1 MSFRQAV
8 PASAPA
14 PLRSASGA
22 FDRKR
27 SLGAVRAWLWVV
39 AGCIFLMVM
48 VGGATRLTQSGLSIT
63 EWKLVMGVVPPLS
76 QDAWQAEF
84 DKYRAIPQ
92 YAQLFPDMDLA
103 GFKSIFYWEW
113 AHRLLGRC
121 IGIVMA
127 VPLIG
132 FWVTGRLTPRLKPQL
147 VGLFAL
153 GGLQG
158 LIGWFMVKSG
168 LSERTEVS
176 QYFLALHLVTASL
189 TFVWSIWL
197 AEGLRAAPLP
207 RTRTIAATDRL
218 RRTATLIVAA
228 VLLQVGLG
236 ALVAGLHAGL
246 TYNTWPLMDGHIVP
260 PLADLARQSPLWTN
274 LFENITTVQFD
285 HRTLAYLVL
294 GLALYHAADTWGS
307 IPGTPAARRSAI
319 LVAVVLAQATI
330 GITTLLLVVPL
341 WAALLHQAFAMVVL
355 GTAVLHRRRLGA
367 PAWRENQ
374 PTLARAG
381 A

>member
-8 PASAPA
+8 SAPGST
-14 PLRSASGA
+14 PVRSIAGSA
-22 FDRKR
+22 DRGR
-27 SLGAVRAWLWVV
+27 SLRLVRVWLWAV
-39 AGCIFLMVM
+39 AACIFLMVV

-63 EWKLVMGVVPPLS
+63 EWKPVMGVLPPLG
-76 QDAWQAEF
+76 QAAWQAEF
-84 DKYRAIPQ
+84 DRYKLIPQ
-92 YAQLFPDMDLA
+92 YAKLFPDMDLA

-113 AHRLLGRC
+113 AHRLLGRV
-121 IGIVMA
+121 IGIVVA

-132 FWVTGRLTPRLKPQL
+132 FWIAGRLTPGLKLRL

-176 QYFLALHLVTASL
+176 QYFLALHLVTASV
-189 TFVWSIWL
+189 TFVWAIWL
-197 AEGLRAAPLP
+197 AEGLRPP
-207 RTRTIAATDRL
+207 PPTRANPARQRL
-218 RRTATLIVAA
+218 RATAGLIVGA

-246 TYNTWPLMDGHIVP
+246 TYNSWPLMDGHLVP
-260 PLADLARQSPLWTN
+260 PLADLARQSPLWSN
-274 LFENITTVQFD
+274 LFENVTTVQFD
-285 HRTLAYLVL
+285 HRATAYLVL
-294 GLALYHAADTWGS
+294 GLALYHAADS
-307 IPGTPAARRSAI
+307 ARVAPGTAAARR
-319 LVAVVLAQATI
+319 AVLLLGGVTAQAAI
-330 GITTLLLVVPL
+330 GIMTLLLVVPL
-341 WAALLHQAFAMVVL
+341 WAALLHQAFAMAVL

-367 PAWRENQ
+367 PVLRVVQAV
-374 PTLARAG
+374 PAAVG